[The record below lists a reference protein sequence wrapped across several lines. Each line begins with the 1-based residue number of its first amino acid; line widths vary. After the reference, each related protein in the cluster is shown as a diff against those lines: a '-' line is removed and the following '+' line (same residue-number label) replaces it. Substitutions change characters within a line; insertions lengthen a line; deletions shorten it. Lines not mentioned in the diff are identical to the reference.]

1 MLKPFSSSVFC
12 FVQLR
17 EAHVAA
23 AAAAKRAKAEA
34 EKPKTDTEE
43 QLEEASKKIDQLE
56 AAVS

>member
-1 MLKPFSSSVFC
+1 M
-12 FVQLR
+12 QLR